1 MIPRDLEA
9 RIVRLHYVEQWR
21 ITTIARAVGVHHG
34 TVRRVL
40 RGRGVELGELTRR
53 PSIADPYRPF
63 IEEALGKYPK
73 LPASRLYEMVK
84 ERGYPGAPDHFRSI
98 VAQYRPK
105 KAAEAFIRRTTLPGE
120 EGQVDWGH
128 FGTLEVPG
136 GRRPLYAFVVVL
148 SHSRHVFLRFFLDM
162 KMGTFLHGHTLA
174 FADFGGVP
182 RALLYDNLKS
192 VVLERKEDIIRFNP
206 QLMDCAA
213 HHRFE
218 PRPCSVARGNE
229 KGRVERG
236 IRYIRSSFIPARS
249 WASLDDLN
257 DQAAQWCAEVADQ
270 RRWVQDRTLSVH
282 EAWQQERPRLLPLP
296 QAPYA
301 AEDRLSVSIG
311 KVPYARFDGNDYS
324 VPHDRVCRRLTV
336 LTDPTRVRVLDGA
349 EVVAE
354 HARRWGRGQTVE
366 DPGHLD
372 GLVDAKRR
380 ARRHKGLDR
389 LAEAVPS
396 CRALLKSAARA
407 GHNLG
412 SVVSTLLRL
421 LDRYGAEVV
430 EAAVVEA
437 LQAGVAHAAGVR
449 QLVEQRVTT
458 EPPTLGVRLS
468 EAGRAKDAVVQP
480 HSLKDYDSDGGAQ

>member
-1 MIPRDLEA
+1 M
-9 RIVRLHYVEQWR
+9 
-21 ITTIARAVGVHHG
+21 
-34 TVRRVL
+34 
-40 RGRGVELGELTRR
+40 
-53 PSIADPYRPF
+53 
-63 IEEALGKYPK
+63 
-73 LPASRLYEMVK
+73 
-84 ERGYPGAPDHFRSI
+84 
-98 VAQYRPK
+98 
-105 KAAEAFIRRTTLPGE
+105 
-120 EGQVDWGH
+120 
-128 FGTLEVPG
+128 
-136 GRRPLYAFVVVL
+136 
-148 SHSRHVFLRFFLDM
+148 
-162 KMGTFLHGHTLA
+162 
-174 FADFGGVP
+174 
-182 RALLYDNLKS
+182 
-192 VVLERKEDIIRFNP
+192 
-206 QLMDCAA
+206 
-213 HHRFE
+213 
-218 PRPCSVARGNE
+218 
-229 KGRVERG
+229 
-236 IRYIRSSFIPARS
+236 
-249 WASLDDLN
+249 
-257 DQAAQWCAEVADQ
+257 
-270 RRWVQDRTLSVH
+270 
-282 EAWQQERPRLLPLP
+282 
-296 QAPYA
+296 
-301 AEDRLSVSIG
+301 
-311 KVPYARFDGNDYS
+311 PYARFDGNDYS

-366 DPGHLD
+366 DPAHLD